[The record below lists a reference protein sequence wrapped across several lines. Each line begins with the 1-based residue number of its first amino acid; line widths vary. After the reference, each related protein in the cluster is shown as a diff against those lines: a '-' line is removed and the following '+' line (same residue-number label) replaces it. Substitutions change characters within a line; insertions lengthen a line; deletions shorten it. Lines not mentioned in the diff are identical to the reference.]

1 MKAELLR
8 DMEVHPNR
16 VKKGGPPIRPAG
28 TIIVHPDAYKLVRL
42 GVAKPADKECADKA
56 GMTLEGIEAQGKLY
70 DKIGIA
76 SEDWDAFD
84 QGLMVGYKPDGKKND
99 TWLPGPKFTEGCE
112 KAYYESR
119 TEEDEEEED
128 DGE

>member
-8 DMEVHPNR
+8 DMGVHPAR
-16 VKKGGPPIRPAG
+16 VKKGESHVKKAG
-28 TIIVHPDAYKLVRL
+28 TIIVDPDAWKLVRI
-42 GVAKPADKECADKA
+42 GVAKPADKECAERA
-56 GMTLEGIEAQGKLY
+56 GVSIEQIEAQGKLY

-84 QGLMVGYKPDGKKND
+84 QGLMVGYDPNGKKNA
-99 TWLPGPKFTEGCE
+99 TWLPGPKFTEGAE

-119 TEEDEEEED
+119 AEEDED
-128 DGE
+128 DDE